1 MKEFKNVCV
10 LKVFE
15 PDEKTIAAIEKAAE
29 GKGVWADVKL
39 VDGDCSITVASERDE
54 VAFNDAVKDIFA
66 ICGDKLYSDSGE
78 SLAEKAVETLSA
90 AGKTVSVAESFT
102 GGMIC
107 SLLVGVSGA
116 SAVLYEGAVTYS
128 ANAKIR
134 RLHVKASTLENYGAA
149 SKQVC
154 AEMLDGLISTRM
166 SDFAVA
172 TTGCAGPDTDEFGTP
187 VGRCYIGVADRERKE
202 IFELN
207 FDEERNGLRRH
218 AANTALWTLL
228 RFAEKI

>member
-1 MKEFKNVCV
+1 
-10 LKVFE
+10 
-15 PDEKTIAAIEKAAE
+15 
-29 GKGVWADVKL
+29 
-39 VDGDCSITVASERDE
+39 
-54 VAFNDAVKDIFA
+54 
-66 ICGDKLYSDSGE
+66 
-78 SLAEKAVETLSA
+78 
-90 AGKTVSVAESFT
+90 
-102 GGMIC
+102 MIC

>member
-90 AGKTVSVAESFT
+90 AGKTVSVARRQDGQRRRIVHGRNDMFAF
-102 GGMIC
+102 GG
-107 SLLVGVSGA
+107 
-116 SAVLYEGAVTYS
+116 
-128 ANAKIR
+128 R
-134 RLHVKASTLENYGAA
+134 
-149 SKQVC
+149 
-154 AEMLDGLISTRM
+154 
-166 SDFAVA
+166 
-172 TTGCAGPDTDEFGTP
+172 FG
-187 VGRCYIGVADRERKE
+187 RERS
-202 IFELN
+202 
-207 FDEERNGLRRH
+207 
-218 AANTALWTLL
+218 AL
-228 RFAEKI
+228 

>member
-1 MKEFKNVCV
+1 MKEYKNVCV

-15 PDEKTIAAIEKAAE
+15 PDDKMLSAVEKAAHDRE
-29 GKGVWADVKL
+29 VWADVKL
-39 VDGDCSITVASERDE
+39 TDGDCAITVASERDE

>member
-1 MKEFKNVCV
+1 MKEYKNVCV

-29 GKGVWADVKL
+29 GRGVWADVKL

-134 RLHVKASTLENYGAA
+134 RLHVKASTLENYGAV